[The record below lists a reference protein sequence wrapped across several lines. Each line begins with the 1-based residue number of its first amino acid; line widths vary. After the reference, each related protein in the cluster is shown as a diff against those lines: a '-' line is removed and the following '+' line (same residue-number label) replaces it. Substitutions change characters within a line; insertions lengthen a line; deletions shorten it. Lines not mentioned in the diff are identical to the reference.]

1 MKILITESIA
11 EDSVQYLRDRGYEVE
26 EYLGHSQEEIEQ
38 HIAGFDAIIVRSAT
52 KINETLL
59 NNATCLKAVGRAGT
73 GIDNIDVKACTEHG
87 VIALNTPTANNMAA
101 GELAVAQAFAIFRN
115 TIQANEGVHNDD
127 FRRGNWVGV
136 ELEGKT
142 VGVIGLGRIGS
153 IVSRKL
159 KGVGMTVIAYDPYVA
174 TEKFD
179 KLGVR
184 RCQTLDELLAEADLI
199 TLHTPKTKETYN
211 MLSKEQLYKC
221 KRGVRI
227 VNCARGGLVNEQD
240 LADALAEGQVAA
252 AAIDVFD
259 KEPSY
264 NKQPGEQ
271 NFENVL
277 LHAPHCII
285 TPHLGASTVEATAKV
300 GQGIVEL
307 IDGALKG
314 ELVAAINM
322 PQFSGSVEE
331 IKPYCSLAEKI
342 GLMYFQ
348 AEATPI
354 KKVEVR
360 YRGELADNSGTGIIT
375 LSLMMGLLRG
385 MGNDH
390 VSYVNAQECIDEC
403 GIQVVETKTESI
415 QKYNNLINVMFFTED
430 GRELKI
436 NGTVF
441 GPDTEVIVSF
451 FGYEMNCPLSSTV
464 LAIKNNDVPGVIG
477 RIATILGSHNINI
490 ASMHWGRK
498 NQDGSDNP
506 HAQAFVAVEQ
516 SVPQEIIDE
525 LTNAEGVL
533 RVSLLELK

>member
-1 MKILITESIA
+1 
-11 EDSVQYLRDRGYEVE
+11 
-26 EYLGHSQEEIEQ
+26 
-38 HIAGFDAIIVRSAT
+38 
-52 KINETLL
+52 
-59 NNATCLKAVGRAGT
+59 
-73 GIDNIDVKACTEHG
+73 
-87 VIALNTPTANNMAA
+87 
-101 GELAVAQAFAIFRN
+101 
-115 TIQANEGVHNDD
+115 
-127 FRRGNWVGV
+127 
-136 ELEGKT
+136 
-142 VGVIGLGRIGS
+142 
-153 IVSRKL
+153 
-159 KGVGMTVIAYDPYVA
+159 
-174 TEKFD
+174 
-179 KLGVR
+179 
-184 RCQTLDELLAEADLI
+184 
-199 TLHTPKTKETYN
+199 TYN

-348 AEATPI
+348 AEAAPI
-354 KKVEVR
+354 NKVEVR
-360 YRGELADNSGTGIIT
+360 YRGELAENSGTGIIT
-375 LSLMMGLLRG
+375 LSLMMGLLKG

-415 QKYNNLINVMFFTED
+415 QRYNNLINVKFFTED

-516 SVPQEIIDE
+516 AVPQEIIDE
-525 LTNAEGVL
+525 LENAEGVL